1 MLEGVVVL
9 REYKLE
15 TEAQIKAAIKVLEVN
30 SPPVLSE
37 FAKWCLE
44 NYSEIAFQSVR
55 ALADLAGVNANT
67 VVRFSKELGFSG
79 YEDLRQSVQCT
90 LRIKHNTYSK
100 RAGALKNRAYSD
112 LFSDLQKSYATNSE
126 TLFQSSTLETII
138 QSAKSIRNA
147 QNVYTVGVRSSYSV
161 AHYFSY
167 VGAMACS
174 NFVKAPAEPG
184 AIMDQLAKAD
194 ENDILIA
201 ISFSYY
207 SSEVVRAT
215 EIARAKRTKVIAIT
229 DTYRSP
235 LAIDAAHVIEFPLE
249 GPQYMPSLSAAFM
262 TVELI
267 LAALASHAPD
277 ASQNIADFEEQI
289 LNYGGYVA

>member
-1 MLEGVVVL
+1 MEGVVVL

-100 RAGALKNRAYSD
+100 RAGALKIVRIQIYSRICKKAMRRT
-112 LFSDLQKSYATNSE
+112 LKLCFSPQHW
-126 TLFQSSTLETII
+126 
-138 QSAKSIRNA
+138 R
-147 QNVYTVGVRSSYSV
+147 R
-161 AHYFSY
+161 
-167 VGAMACS
+167 
-174 NFVKAPAEPG
+174 
-184 AIMDQLAKAD
+184 
-194 ENDILIA
+194 
-201 ISFSYY
+201 SFSLPKAFETHKTSTPSAYG
-207 SSEVVRAT
+207 V
-215 EIARAKRTKVIAIT
+215 AI
-229 DTYRSP
+229 RWPIIFPMLGLWP
-235 LAIDAAHVIEFPLE
+235 LAI
-249 GPQYMPSLSAAFM
+249 LSKH
-262 TVELI
+262 LRN
-267 LAALASHAPD
+267 LALSWI
-277 ASQNIADFEEQI
+277 NWRRRMKTIF
-289 LNYGGYVA
+289 L